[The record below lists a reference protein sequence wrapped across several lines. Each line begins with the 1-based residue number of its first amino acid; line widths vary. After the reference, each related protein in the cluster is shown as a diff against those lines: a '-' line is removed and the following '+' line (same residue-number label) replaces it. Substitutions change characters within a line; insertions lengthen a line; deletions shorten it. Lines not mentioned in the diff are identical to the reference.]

1 MKTFKEKL
9 IPFALGCLLS
19 AAAMGLWGYLNI
31 HSLQTE
37 NKQLQKQVKKH
48 VWREENLNKAQA
60 SLKAELEW
68 LKEKKATE
76 YDQTIGALMQAK
88 DNAPIEALYEL
99 GVKALQEKDYPRA
112 YYALAQVQAVNPK
125 FKEQQKFYPQAKK
138 AYESHQ
144 QKQLED
150 TLKTTYAQAYDQQ
163 LNGQF
168 AQAKTNYQRVL
179 ALKANYKDA
188 QKRLNMVSQYL
199 AVREQNR
206 EFEQKKQWLEASYKL
221 GINAQLQGR
230 FAQAKEAY
238 AAIVNY
244 APRYKDAAQRL
255 KVVQARLPKTSP
267 LSLSANQNVNCYE
280 IGVAFGKCAKL
291 GADVTTCGKTD
302 VSRIPPAC
310 KDNPDFAKGLKM
322 ALSSGRSGGANG
334 DNGGEGEPSASD
346 LLKGL
351 PSLLSNL

>member
-1 MKTFKEKL
+1 MNTFKEKL

-19 AAAMGLWGYLNI
+19 AAAMGFWGYLNI

-37 NKQLQKQVKKH
+37 NKQLQKQVKKL

-60 SLKAELEW
+60 SLTAELAW

-112 YYALAQVQAVNPK
+112 YYALAQVEAVNPK
-125 FKEQQKFYPQAKK
+125 FEEQQKYYPQAKK
-138 AYESHQ
+138 AYANHQ

-150 TLKTTYAQAYDQQ
+150 TLKMTYAQAYDQQ

-179 ALKANYKDA
+179 ALKANYKDT
-188 QKRLNMVSQYL
+188 QRRLTVVSQYL

-255 KVVQARLPKTSP
+255 KVVQARLPKTA
-267 LSLSANQNVNCYE
+267 SLTHSANQNGNCYE

-334 DNGGEGEPSASD
+334 DNGGEGEPSAAD

>member
-1 MKTFKEKL
+1 MNAIKNTL
-9 IPFALGCLLS
+9 IPLLAGS
-19 AAAMGLWGYLNI
+19 LVTAVVMGMWGYLQI
-31 HSLQTE
+31 HALQTE
-37 NKQLQKQVKKH
+37 NSQLQKQVKKLA
-48 VWREENLNKAQA
+48 WREENLNKTQA

-112 YYALAQVQAVNPK
+112 YYALAQVQAVNPT
-125 FKEQQKFYPQAKK
+125 FKEQQKYYPQAKK

-150 TLKTTYAQAYDQQ
+150 TLKMTYSQAYDQQ

-188 QKRLNMVSQYL
+188 QRRLNMVSQYL

-206 EFEQKKQWLEASYKL
+206 DFEQKKQWLEASYKL

-238 AAIVNY
+238 TAIVTY

-255 KVVQARLPKTSP
+255 KVVQARLPKTA
-267 LSLSANQNVNCYE
+267 SLSASQTVNCYE

-291 GADVTTCGKTD
+291 GADVTNCGKTD